1 LAALEPSVLL
11 RALTD
16 SISPINAQANGKD
29 DEANEFLGSLDP
41 LLLEQAKGI
50 LGSPLVKAEDV
61 DFPGKSGQPDSK
73 LPLPSA
79 DRTQP
84 FNVKVPTMPATDNV
98 SEALGRLLP
107 TSLEKLA
114 AGPLAASN
122 QGPALT
128 LTLEVRQKLFQRV
141 SVGR

>member
-50 LGSPLVKAEDV
+50 FESPLVKAEDV
-61 DFPGKSGQPDSK
+61 DFPGKSG
-73 LPLPSA
+73 
-79 DRTQP
+79 
-84 FNVKVPTMPATDNV
+84 
-98 SEALGRLLP
+98 
-107 TSLEKLA
+107 
-114 AGPLAASN
+114 
-122 QGPALT
+122 
-128 LTLEVRQKLFQRV
+128 
-141 SVGR
+141 